1 MDLKRTEG
9 YKNVDRF
16 KVYAKTFICQAVFF
30 LLFKQNNL
38 HHRSSY
44 SIKHDK
50 TGKKKRGL
58 YRQGLPNTPN
68 SN

>member
-1 MDLKRTEG
+1 MLTDLKYMR
-9 YKNVDRF
+9 KPSFVKQF
-16 KVYAKTFICQAVFF
+16 FF